1 MELPQMRRQY
11 LSVATIAAFALVA
24 LPSVARAQGVHHDNS
39 PFGGK
44 PAPVAPP
51 SLAKVVLDR
60 DDQDMGLDDGQRA
73 QFKRI
78 QAHLDSVNAPFL
90 QKLEA
95 ARPTWRPA
103 GGLGDL
109 SQEQRDQLV
118 AYRHAQEAIIDSV
131 APNVAKANE
140 EARALLRP
148 EQRDRAAKLE
158 KDARKRAE
166 ELAKKEFEVKQEMV
180 PRGERRRGEIR
191 DGTGSSPLD

>member
-1 MELPQMRRQY
+1 MRRQFR
-11 LSVATIAAFALVA
+11 SVATIAAFAFVA
-24 LPSVARAQGVHHDNS
+24 LPSVARAQYIHHDND

-44 PAPVAPP
+44 PAPVTPP
-51 SLAKVVLDR
+51 SIAKVT
-60 DDQDMGLDDGQRA
+60 LDDNEIALDDSQRV
-73 QFKRI
+73 QLKHI
-78 QAHLDSVNAPFL
+78 QAHLDSANAPFL
-90 QKLEA
+90 KKLDA

-118 AYRHAQEAIIDSV
+118 AYRHAQEAIVDSV
-131 APNVAKANE
+131 APNVTKANE
-140 EARALLRP
+140 QARALLRP
-148 EQRDRAAKLE
+148 EQLERAAKLE

-191 DGTGSSPLD
+191 DGTGRSPLD

>member
-1 MELPQMRRQY
+1 MELSQMRRQFR
-11 LSVATIAAFALVA
+11 SVATIAAFAFVA
-24 LPSVARAQGVHHDNS
+24 LPSVARAQYIHHDND

-44 PAPVAPP
+44 PAPVTPP
-51 SLAKVVLDR
+51 SIAKVT
-60 DDQDMGLDDGQRA
+60 LDDNEIALDDSQRA
-73 QFKRI
+73 QLKRI
-78 QAHLDSVNAPFL
+78 QAHLDSVNTPFL

-118 AYRHAQEAIIDSV
+118 AYRHAQEAIVDSV
-131 APNVAKANE
+131 APNVTKANE
-140 EARALLRP
+140 QARAVLRP
-148 EQRDRAAKLE
+148 EQLERAAKLE

-191 DGTGSSPLD
+191 DGTGRSPLD

>member
-1 MELPQMRRQY
+1 MELSQMRRQFRN
-11 LSVATIAAFALVA
+11 VATIAAFAFVA
-24 LPSVARAQGVHHDNS
+24 LPSVARAQYVHHDND

-44 PAPVAPP
+44 PAPVTPP
-51 SLAKVVLDR
+51 SIAKVALEDKEIA
-60 DDQDMGLDDGQRA
+60 LDDGQRA
-73 QFKRI
+73 QLKRI
-78 QAHLDSVNAPFL
+78 QAHLDSVNAPLFQRL
-90 QKLEA
+90 DA

-118 AYRHAQEAIIDSV
+118 AYRRAQEAVVDSV
-131 APNVAKANE
+131 APNVTKANE
-140 EARALLRP
+140 QARAVLHA
-148 EQRDRAAKLE
+148 EQLERAAKLE

-191 DGTGSSPLD
+191 DGTGRSPLD

>member
-1 MELPQMRRQY
+1 MRRQFR
-11 LSVATIAAFALVA
+11 SVATIATFAFVA
-24 LPSVARAQGVHHDNS
+24 LPSVARAQFVHHDND

-51 SLAKVVLDR
+51 SVAQVALADNEIA
-60 DDQDMGLDDGQRA
+60 LDDSQKA
-73 QFKRI
+73 QLKRI
-78 QAHLDSVNAPFL
+78 QAHLDSTNAPFL
-90 QKLEA
+90 QRLEA

-118 AYRHAQEAIIDSV
+118 AYRHAQEAIVDSV
-131 APNVAKANE
+131 APNVTKANE
-140 EARALLRP
+140 QARAVLHP
-148 EQRDRAAKLE
+148 EQLERAAKLE

-180 PRGERRRGEIR
+180 PRERRRGEIR
-191 DGTGSSPLD
+191 DGTGRAPLD

>member
-1 MELPQMRRQY
+1 MRRQFR
-11 LSVATIAAFALVA
+11 SVATIAAFAFVA
-24 LPSVARAQGVHHDNS
+24 LPSVARAQYIHHDND

-44 PAPVAPP
+44 PAPVTPP
-51 SLAKVVLDR
+51 SVAQVA
-60 DDQDMGLDDGQRA
+60 LDDKEIALDDVQRA
-73 QFKRI
+73 QLKRI
-78 QAHLDSVNAPFL
+78 QAHLDSANAPFL
-90 QKLEA
+90 KTLDA

-118 AYRHAQEAIIDSV
+118 AYRHAQEAIVDSV
-131 APNVAKANE
+131 APNVVKANE
-140 EARALLRP
+140 EARAVLRP

-180 PRGERRRGEIR
+180 PRERRRGEIR
-191 DGTGSSPLD
+191 DGTGGSPLD

>member
-1 MELPQMRRQY
+1 MELSQMRRQFR
-11 LSVATIAAFALVA
+11 SVATIATFAFVA
-24 LPSVARAQGVHHDNS
+24 LPSVARAQFVHHDND

-51 SLAKVVLDR
+51 SVAQVALADNEIA
-60 DDQDMGLDDGQRA
+60 LDDSQKA
-73 QFKRI
+73 QLKRI
-78 QAHLDSVNAPFL
+78 QAHLDSTNAPFL
-90 QKLEA
+90 QKLDA

-109 SQEQRDQLV
+109 SQEQRDQIV
-118 AYRHAQEAIIDSV
+118 AYRHAQEAIVDSV
-131 APNVAKANE
+131 GPNVVKANE

-148 EQRDRAAKLE
+148 EQLEWAAKLE

-166 ELAKKEFEVKQEMV
+166 ELAKKEFEVRQEMV

-191 DGTGSSPLD
+191 DGTGRSPLE